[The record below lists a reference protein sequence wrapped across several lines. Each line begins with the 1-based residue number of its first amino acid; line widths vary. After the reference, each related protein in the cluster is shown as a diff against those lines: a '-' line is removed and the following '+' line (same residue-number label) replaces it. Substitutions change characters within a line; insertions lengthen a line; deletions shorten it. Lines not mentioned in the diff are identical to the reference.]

1 VQRLSGN
8 PAFLQCVL
16 TGDMRIVFISRATL
30 HSVIGGDTI
39 QILQTAKQLRELGIS
54 VDIKLTHE
62 KINYA
67 AYDLLHFFNI
77 TRPADILS
85 HTQKTDKPFVV
96 STILIDYSAYDNQHR
111 KGVAGF
117 FLRFLSKDNLEYVK
131 TVARFLKGQDKL
143 MTRSYLWMGQY
154 NCILRI
160 MESAAVLFSN
170 SDMETRTLQKRFAS
184 ETKCIAV
191 RNAVDT
197 DLFSFDRTAV
207 KDSSLVLCVARIEG
221 IKNQINL
228 IRALNNTEYN
238 LVIIGC
244 AAPNQH
250 AYYRTCRRIAAPNIR
265 FLGFLDQ
272 TALRFYYQRA
282 KVHVLPS
289 WFEACGLSSMEAA
302 AMGCNIVIS
311 ANGYTRE
318 YYGNHAYY
326 CDPGSPASILD
337 AVRKA
342 AATES
347 PEKLQKKILSEYTW
361 PKAAKTIAEAYHQII
376 FPHGHPHRNS
386 RIKGYSQSLRG
397 I

>member
-1 VQRLSGN
+1 
-8 PAFLQCVL
+8 
-16 TGDMRIVFISRATL
+16 MRVAFISRATL

-39 QILQTAKQLRELGIS
+39 QILQTAKQLRRLGIS
-54 VDIKLTHE
+54 VDVKLTHE
-62 KINYA
+62 EIDYS

-77 TRPADILS
+77 TRPADILF
-85 HTQKTDKPFVV
+85 HTKKTDKPFVV
-96 STILIDYSAYDNQHR
+96 STILIDYSAYDKQYRN
-111 KGVAGF
+111 GIAG
-117 FLRFLSKDNLEYVK
+117 LLLHFLSKDNLEYVK
-131 TVARFLKGQDKL
+131 AIARFLKGQDKL

-154 NCILRI
+154 KCITRI
-160 MESAAVLFSN
+160 LESASVLFSN
-170 SDMETRTLQKRFAS
+170 SDMETRTLRQRFAC
-184 ETKCIAV
+184 KPRCIAV
-191 RNAVDT
+191 SNAVDP
-197 DLFSFDRTAV
+197 DLFSFNRAV
-207 KDSSLVLCVARIEG
+207 GKDSLLVLCVARIEG

-238 LVIIGC
+238 LVIIGS
-244 AAPNQH
+244 ASPNQH
-250 AYYRTCRRIAAPNIR
+250 AYYRACRRIAAPNIR

-272 TALRFYYQRA
+272 AELGFYYQRA

-289 WFEACGLSSMEAA
+289 WFEACGLSSMEAG

-318 YYGNHAYY
+318 YYENHAYY
-326 CDPGSPASILD
+326 CDPGSPASILN

-342 AATES
+342 AAAEPS
-347 PEKLQKKILSEYTW
+347 EILRNKILSEYTW

-376 FPHGHPHRNS
+376 FPHEHPHRNN